1 MPTLRERIARARD
14 TLAAAGIPAEEAAF
28 DAELLARHAL
38 GWDRARI
45 VVEGRDRVPPDSTSA
60 MTRSSHDAQ
69 HASPSRTSQDI
80 ASSGGSTS
88 R

>member
-45 VVEGRDRVPPDSTSA
+45 VVEGRRPGTA
-60 MTRSSHDAQ
+60 RIRRAL
-69 HASPSRTSQDI
+69 
-80 ASSGGSTS
+80 
-88 R
+88 